1 MIEKILG
8 KHKSLQRNL
17 IKEFV
22 IVFIALII
30 LSISVFYFSVN
41 NAIEKELRKS
51 VETGE
56 SINSIQ
62 IVSIVR
68 RSIVISIGTTFIF
81 IVVIMRYS
89 AKKILKPINQIN
101 WAMQKVA
108 SGNFDVQLE
117 TCREDEIGELTKNF
131 NVMVKDLSKIEV
143 LQKDFI
149 NNMSHEMKTP
159 ISSIKGFAQL
169 LEKIDVTEE
178 ERKEYIEIIVEES
191 DRLLNISSNIL
202 KLSKL
207 QNKEKLNN
215 KKDVNISEQIKK
227 VVVLLENKR
236 AEKQIEIKYDLPTTV
251 INGDEELLHQVWMN
265 LLDNAIKFTHNHGH
279 INIEIQPKGKNAVV
293 YIKDDGIGMTNTE
306 KRKAFERF
314 YQVDESHGS
323 EGSGLGLAIVKRI
336 ITLSGGEIKIES
348 KKGKGTT
355 FIVELPY
362 KESKNENK
370 IKIM

>member
-1 MIEKILG
+1 MFEKIFG
-8 KHKSLQRNL
+8 RHKSLQRNL

-22 IVFIALII
+22 VVFIALIV

-41 NAIEKELRKS
+41 NAIEKELKDS
-51 VETGE
+51 AETGE
-56 SINSIQ
+56 SINSTEV
-62 IVSIVR
+62 VSIVR
-68 RSIVISIGTTFIF
+68 RSIAISIGTTFIF

-101 WAMQKVA
+101 GAMQKVA
-108 SGNFDVQLE
+108 AGNFDVQLE
-117 TCREDEIGELTKNF
+117 TRREDEIGELTKNF
-131 NVMVKDLSKIEV
+131 NVMVKDLGKIEM

-169 LEKIDVTEE
+169 LEEADLTEE
-178 ERKEYIEIIVEES
+178 EKKEYIGIIVEES

-215 KKDVNISEQIKK
+215 KKDVNIGEQIKK
-227 VVVLLENKR
+227 VILLLENKR
-236 AEKQIEIKYDLPTTV
+236 AEKQIEINYDLPDTV

-265 LLDNAIKFTHNHGH
+265 LLDNAIKFTGNNGH
-279 INIEIQPKGKNAVV
+279 INIEIKPKEDKALI
-293 YIKDDGIGMTNTE
+293 YIKDDGIGMTDTE

-323 EGSGLGLAIVKRI
+323 EGSGLGLSIVKRI
-336 ITLSGGEIKIES
+336 ITLSGGEIRIES

-362 KESKNENK
+362 EENK
-370 IKIM
+370 TKNKIEIK

>member
-1 MIEKILG
+1 MFEKIFG

-22 IVFIALII
+22 VVFIALIL

-41 NAIEKELRKS
+41 NAIEKELENS
-51 VETGE
+51 AETGE
-56 SINSIQ
+56 SINSTQ
-62 IVSIVR
+62 VVSIVR
-68 RSIVISIGTTFIF
+68 RSIAISIGTTLIF

-101 WAMQKVA
+101 GAMQKVA
-108 SGNFDVQLE
+108 AGNFDVQLE
-117 TCREDEIGELTKNF
+117 TQREDEIGELTKNF
-131 NVMVKDLSKIEV
+131 NVMVKDLGKIEV

-169 LEKIDVTEE
+169 LEEADLTEE
-178 ERKEYIEIIVEES
+178 EKKEYIGIIVEES

-215 KKDVNISEQIKK
+215 KKDVNIGEQIKK
-227 VVVLLENKR
+227 VILLLENKR
-236 AEKQIEIKYDLPTTV
+236 AEKQIEINYDLPDTV

-265 LLDNAIKFTHNHGH
+265 LLDNAIKFTGNNGH
-279 INIEIQPKGKNAVV
+279 INIEIKPKEEKALI
-293 YIKDDGIGMTNTE
+293 YIKDDGIGMTDAE

-323 EGSGLGLAIVKRI
+323 EGSGLGLSIVKRI
-336 ITLSGGEIKIES
+336 ITLSGGEIRIES

-362 KESKNENK
+362 EENK
-370 IKIM
+370 TKNKIEIK